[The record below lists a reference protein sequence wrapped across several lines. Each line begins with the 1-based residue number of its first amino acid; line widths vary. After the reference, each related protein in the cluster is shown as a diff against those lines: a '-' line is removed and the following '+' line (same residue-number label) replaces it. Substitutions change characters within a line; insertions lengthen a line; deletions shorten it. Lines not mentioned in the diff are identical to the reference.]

1 MSGFKVQASAN
12 ERNMVEVAEALRA
25 VRRVAM
31 LAKRQDAAGRHL
43 IGLEL
48 RNLRREVLHG

>member
-1 MSGFKVQASAN
+1 MSGFKVQNSAN
-12 ERNMVEVAEALRA
+12 ERNMTDLVEALRA

-31 LAKRQDAAGRHL
+31 LAKRQDAAGRQL

-48 RNLRREVLHG
+48 RNLRRELQA